1 MRRSANV
8 TLTMIETK
16 SDQDIANILIQNG
29 ITVCASPAR
38 AQSPQNA
45 ARVDPGQMS
54 GPLSS
59 TSIFVF
65 EVILLGEA
73 LAFFDGTCEIKLV
86 CKFQPCLSSTEICFP
101 CLWKFGD
108 LGQPY
113 AFERISA
120 TLFGIGH

>member
-1 MRRSANV
+1 
-8 TLTMIETK
+8 MIEIK
-16 SDQDIANILIQNG
+16 S
-29 ITVCASPAR
+29 TRSERSHRSCYPAR
-38 AQSPQNA
+38 ALSPQNA
-45 ARVDPGQMS
+45 ARGDPPSIPEQIS

-73 LAFFDGTCEIKLV
+73 MAFFDSASETKLV

-101 CLWKFGD
+101 CLWKFGH